1 MEKHCRGMRPLARA
15 LLDTR
20 KLAAGVI
27 SATAVGAVAAPPALA
42 HWGLTSFWDGNVP
55 PAHYE
60 YGVQDVKSLSQ
71 VWAAQYDR
79 VGCADIQRSP
89 SYYNY
94 YNCHQP
100 GTVDHVS
107 FPPPEYRYKWAF
119 CYNQGTVYS
128 NVMVCQDEG
137 SGIGA

>member
-1 MEKHCRGMRPLARA
+1 MARM

-27 SATAVGAVAAPPALA
+27 SVATVSGVVAPPAFA
-42 HWGLTSFWDGNVP
+42 HWGPKTFWSGNIP
-55 PAHYE
+55 PTTYKD
-60 YGVQDVKSLSQ
+60 GVQHVVSLSQ

-79 VGCADIQRSP
+79 VGCAVIQRSP
-89 SYYNY
+89 SDYNY
-94 YNCHQP
+94 YNCHNP

-107 FPPPEYRYKWAF
+107 FPPPEHRYKWAF

-128 NVMVCQDEG
+128 NVMFCQDSG
-137 SGIGA
+137 SGVGV